1 MLTPSTMFNQIKMN
15 IMKTIK
21 QIAEIAVQCT
31 VLLALYPFWF
41 LVGLYMHRSRRDHFN
56 CVGRF
61 INLWVFP
68 AFGRWWMPMIWL
80 NWHY

>member
-1 MLTPSTMFNQIKMN
+1 
-15 IMKTIK
+15 MKTIK
-21 QIAEIAVQCT
+21 LIAEICAQVT

-41 LVGLYMHRSRRDHFN
+41 LVGLYMHRSRRDHFA
-56 CVGRF
+56 CVGEF
-61 INLWVFP
+61 LNFWVFP